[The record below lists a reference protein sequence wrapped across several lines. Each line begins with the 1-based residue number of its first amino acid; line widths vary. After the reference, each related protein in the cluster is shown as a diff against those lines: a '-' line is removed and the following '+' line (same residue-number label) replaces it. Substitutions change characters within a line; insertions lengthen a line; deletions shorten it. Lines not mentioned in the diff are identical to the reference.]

1 MPILSF
7 YCILFLL
14 YSILSF
20 FSYSFK
26 FGQYLRLSQWKS
38 FLKECAWYSSYQAEV
53 VLSDFVYV
61 TTAPGTGLNNQHW
74 KKLSELRILWRIQK
88 SASAYT
94 TNSGIKTIF
103 SLEVNSTFAYEEDPT
118 HTSSHTMVT
127 KFLPLVLFSV
137 YKVWCCRKK

>member
-20 FSYSFK
+20 FSHSFI

-38 FLKECAWYSSYQAEV
+38 FLRECAWYSSYQAEV